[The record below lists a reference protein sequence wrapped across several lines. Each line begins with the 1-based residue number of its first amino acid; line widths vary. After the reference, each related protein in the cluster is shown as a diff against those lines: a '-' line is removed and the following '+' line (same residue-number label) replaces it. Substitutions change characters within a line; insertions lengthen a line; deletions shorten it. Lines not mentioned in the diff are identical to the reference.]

1 VVISQSR
8 PQVEVFRRNAEGLWV
23 LYCFSAGEPV
33 TLTSVGWE
41 GEIADL
47 YEDVNLIS

>member
-1 VVISQSR
+1 MVISQSR

-33 TLTSVGWE
+33 TFTSVGWE